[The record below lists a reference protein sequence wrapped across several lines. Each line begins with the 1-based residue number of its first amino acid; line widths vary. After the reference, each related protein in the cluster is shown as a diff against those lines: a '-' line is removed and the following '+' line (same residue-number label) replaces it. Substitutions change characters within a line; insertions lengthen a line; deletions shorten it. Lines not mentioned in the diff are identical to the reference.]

1 MNATMTL
8 TPEARED
15 LLCYLV
21 TTVAFLLVGAGM
33 TPPRLFLIAGVMSA
47 GAALAVFGV
56 GQHAQRH
63 NA

>member
-21 TTVAFLLVGAGM
+21 TTVAAAQ
-33 TPPRLFLIAGVMSA
+33 PHARLAS
-47 GAALAVFGV
+47 
-56 GQHAQRH
+56 
-63 NA
+63 

>member
-21 TTVAFLLVGAGM
+21 TTVGRRTASRKIGE
-33 TPPRLFLIAGVMSA
+33 LITG
-47 GAALAVFGV
+47 
-56 GQHAQRH
+56 
-63 NA
+63 